1 MIDHFWTYFGGRRVE
16 DLALQRLGV
25 DVVITTGACLTK
37 EEEKVDGKTVR
48 DGRSVNVDEKIKNAY
63 GINNPPIRYPSVE
76 IIQDCD
82 TFKRGWWVNPDEKT
96 DIYAYLNI
104 YATNVDFHTL
114 RYD

>member
-25 DVVITTGACLTK
+25 DVVITT
-37 EEEKVDGKTVR
+37 R